1 MPETVAAQT
10 FVFRGKTVDELRK
23 ELNDFAAQLAR
34 GLTTDTLTTKGIVFL
49 PVEGPQRQVDAK
61 LGMLFVRKE
70 QFDDPATTPLHLVV
84 MVGGKKYLILPTMW
98 ASATYNGVT
107 GGLLD

>member
-34 GLTTDTLTTKGIVFL
+34 GLTTDTLTTKGIVFI
-49 PVEGPQRQVDAK
+49 PVEGPQRKVDAK
-61 LGMLFVRKE
+61 LGMFFVRKE
-70 QFDDPATTPLHLVV
+70 QFDDPATDPLHLVV
-84 MVGGKKYLILPTMW
+84 VVGGQKRLIYPSTW
-98 ASATYNGVT
+98 ATATYHGVM